1 MNKII
6 VIVGPTASGKTD
18 LSIKIAKKFNG
29 ECINSDST
37 QIFKGTDIA
46 TNKITKE
53 EMQGIKHHL
62 ISIREVNEKYSV
74 ADFQKDARKK
84 IDDIL
89 KKGKTPIIVGG
100 TGLYVNA
107 VLMNYNFVNKDHIK
121 NFEQK
126 YNHISNEEIWH
137 ILNLKDKEEA
147 KKIYFNNRK
156 RVIRA
161 LEIIEINKGIE
172 KTKIIKNN
180 KKYFYNNLLIIGLF
194 PQREKLYSRI
204 DNRVFILTEQGFFKE
219 IENAYKANNFNKK
232 AQALKCIGG
241 PEIIRYLEKEIT
253 YDECIKLMQKNNRH
267 YARRQLT
274 WFKNQLENIKWFEHS
289 YENYDQI
296 TDEIV
301 DYIKLNI

>member
-18 LSIKIAKKFNG
+18 LSIKLAKKFNG

-46 TNKITKE
+46 TNKITEE

-74 ADFQKDARKK
+74 ADFQKDAREK
-84 IDDIL
+84 IDEIL

-107 VLMNYNFVNKDHIK
+107 VLMNYNFANEDHIE
-121 NFEQK
+121 NFEKK
-126 YNHISNEEIWH
+126 YDNFSNQEIWK
-137 ILNLKDKEEA
+137 ILNSKDNNEA
-147 KKIYFNNRK
+147 QKIHPNNRN

-172 KTKIIKNN
+172 KTKIIKDN
-180 KKYFYNNLLIIGLF
+180 KKYFYNNLLFIGLF
-194 PQREKLYSRI
+194 PQRDKLYSKI
-204 DNRVFILTEQGFFKE
+204 NNRVFILSKKGLFKE

-253 YDECIKLMQKNNRH
+253 YDECIELMQKNNRH

-274 WFKNQLENIKWFEHS
+274 WFRNQLENIKWFEHD

-301 DYIKLNI
+301 DYIELNI